1 MDGFHAHMQGEKE
14 HPFSSAFYWGDIIV
28 LPFKWANL
36 RNEWCCSATI
46 MPHTK
51 HPSLQGLKIQ
61 CGNFTHEVVG

>member
-36 RNEWCCSATI
+36 RNEW
-46 MPHTK
+46 
-51 HPSLQGLKIQ
+51 
-61 CGNFTHEVVG
+61 